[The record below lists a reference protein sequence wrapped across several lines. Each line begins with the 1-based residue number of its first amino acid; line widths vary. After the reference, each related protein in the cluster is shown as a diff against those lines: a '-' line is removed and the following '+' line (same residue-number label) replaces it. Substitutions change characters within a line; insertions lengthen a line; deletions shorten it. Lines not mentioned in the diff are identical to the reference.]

1 MSRPV
6 VGFRAVLGRQ
16 AFRRLTV
23 AHGLAT
29 LSQLVLTLA
38 VGAHVA
44 AHGSAV
50 WASVAVALGF
60 APYALF
66 SPLAGV
72 LADRSS
78 RSAVLA
84 WSAAVRAVLSA
95 EVALALLLDL
105 PAPVVVGLAALAAVA
120 ATPSYPALAAA
131 TPETV
136 PDRDLE
142 TANAL
147 VTCVENGSWMA
158 GPGLF
163 GLLLLVG
170 LDPSGVAVFSV
181 VPLVAAAALAFPV
194 RLPRPGRAGHGGWLA
209 ELGTGVAQVA
219 RRPDVRRPMLLAML
233 DNFVYGY
240 LVAVLVLMTVGGRGT
255 SGTLQAVLTGGAVV
269 AALGVGAL
277 TRRWTTRRVLTTGLL
292 LSGAAVTALG
302 VLGTDAPLAALVPW
316 VALAGASGMVA
327 EVAAVSMLQ
336 RSPDPAAVARV
347 FGVYDQL
354 NVGAIAVGSAL
365 AGVLGHAV
373 GAQAA
378 LLIVGAVVVLLV
390 VPALGWRPWP
400 TTPPISS
407 SSPPS
412 TSRAAVPSSSSKVLP
427 AQRRP
432 SETPS
437 RQR

>member
-1 MSRPV
+1 MSRRGG
-6 VGFRAVLGRQ
+6 GFRVVLACRG
-16 AFRRLTV
+16 FRRLTL

-29 LSQLVLTLA
+29 SSQLVLTLA

-44 AHGSAV
+44 AQGSSV

-72 LADRSS
+72 LADRAS

-84 WSAAVRAVLSA
+84 WSAVVRAVLSA
-95 EVALALLLDL
+95 EVAVALLLDL

-136 PDRDLE
+136 PDGDLE

-147 VTCVENGSWMA
+147 VTCVENASWMG

-163 GLLLLVG
+163 GLLLLAG
-170 LDPSGVAVFSV
+170 LDPAGVAVFSV
-181 VPLVAAAALAFPV
+181 VPLVAAAVLAFPV
-194 RLPRPGRAGHGGWLA
+194 RLARPAHPEQGGWLA

-233 DNFVYGY
+233 DNLVYGY
-240 LVAVLVLMTVGGRGT
+240 LVAVLVLMTVGGRGS
-255 SGTLQAVLTGGAVV
+255 SGVLQAVLTGGAVV

-277 TRRWTTRRVLTTGLL
+277 TRRWPTRRVLTTSLL
-292 LSGAAVTALG
+292 LSGTALA
-302 VLGTDAPLAALVPW
+302 VIGTIGTGAPLAALVPW
-316 VALAGASGMVA
+316 VALAGATGMVA
-327 EVAAVSMLQ
+327 EVAAVSLLQ
-336 RSPDPAAVARV
+336 RSPDPSAVARV

-365 AGVLGHAV
+365 AGVLGHTV
-373 GAQAA
+373 GTQVS
-378 LLIVGAVVVLLV
+378 LLIVGTVVVLLV

-400 TTPPISS
+400 TTTSS
-407 SSPPS
+407 SSRPS
-412 TSRAAVPSSSSKVLP
+412 TSRAAAPSSSSRVLP
-427 AQRRP
+427 VQRRP
-432 SETPS
+432 SGIPS
-437 RQR
+437 RQL